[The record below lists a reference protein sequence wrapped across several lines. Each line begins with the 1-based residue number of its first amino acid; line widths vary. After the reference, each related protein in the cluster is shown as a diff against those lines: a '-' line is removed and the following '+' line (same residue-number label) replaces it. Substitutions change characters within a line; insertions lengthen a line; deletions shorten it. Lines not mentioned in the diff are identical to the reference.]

1 MCHRFGSNIMTTTA
15 LESPSA
21 SSMVRLSGPLV
32 ELTAADATTTKDNSS
47 DLPERIEII
56 FIHLLSKNNI
66 TIYRT
71 RAIITRGLYTFY
83 PLFEGQKCFFKDV
96 FSENSAFM
104 YG

>member
-32 ELTAADATTTKDNSS
+32 ELTAADATTKDISS

-56 FIHLLSKNNI
+56 FIHLLSKNNSI
-66 TIYRT
+66 IY
-71 RAIITRGLYTFY
+71 IQSMQYHGY
-83 PLFEGQKCFFKDV
+83 
-96 FSENSAFM
+96 
-104 YG
+104 

>member
-32 ELTAADATTTKDNSS
+32 ELTAADATTKDNSS

-66 TIYRT
+66 IIY
-71 RAIITRGLYTFY
+71 IQN
-83 PLFEGQKCFFKDV
+83 GQ
-96 FSENSAFM
+96 
-104 YG
+104 

>member
-32 ELTAADATTTKDNSS
+32 ELVTADNATIKDISS

-56 FIHLLSKNNI
+56 FIHLLNFLLKVTLVTLTSINKIGNI
-66 TIYRT
+66 M
-71 RAIITRGLYTFY
+71 
-83 PLFEGQKCFFKDV
+83 ED
-96 FSENSAFM
+96 
-104 YG
+104 

>member
-32 ELTAADATTTKDNSS
+32 ELVTAADATIKDISS

-56 FIHLLSKNNI
+56 FILLLSKNSV
-66 TIYRT
+66 IY
-71 RAIITRGLYTFY
+71 I
-83 PLFEGQKCFFKDV
+83 Q
-96 FSENSAFM
+96 N
-104 YG
+104 

>member
-32 ELTAADATTTKDNSS
+32 ELVTAADTIDISS

-56 FIHLLSKNNI
+56 FIHLLSKNNSI
-66 TIYRT
+66 IY
-71 RAIITRGLYTFY
+71 YTNRQY
-83 PLFEGQKCFFKDV
+83 HGD
-96 FSENSAFM
+96 
-104 YG
+104 